1 MSSKNKIKHKI
12 LIVDDSEM
20 NRTILSEML
29 GKEYEII
36 EASDGAQAI
45 AILQDHSIEISLVLL
60 DIVMPEMDGFEVL
73 AVMNNKKWIEDIPV
87 IMISAETAPSYINR
101 AYELGV
107 TDFISRPFDALIVR
121 RRVVNTIMLYSKQ
134 KKLVGLVADQ
144 IYEKE
149 KNNSLMINILSHI
162 VEFRNGES
170 GLHVLHV
177 QTFTDILLKAL
188 VQKTDKYNLSNADIS
203 LISNASALHDIGKIS
218 IPEEVL
224 NKPGRLTDE
233 EFKIMKT
240 HSSVGASMLDELPF
254 HKDEPLVKI
263 AYEICRWHHE
273 RYDGRGYPD
282 GLKGDDIPISAQIVS
297 LADVYDALTS
307 ERVYKKAFDHDT
319 AMNMILNG
327 ECGTFNPLL
336 LECLKDSA
344 ESIQSELK
352 ENSITHNNQKE
363 LKIIA
368 NEMLQYDELSS
379 SERVLKLLEIE
390 QTKYKFI
397 SSKSDEI
404 WFEFTSEPPM
414 LKLSDCGVKR
424 LGLNEVTV
432 NPYQNEQILSMFDM
446 DTIKSISDIF
456 RNTTPENP
464 NVDYDFKILI
474 SGKQKLCKIIGRS
487 IWPSEDSKKYFGII
501 GKVVSIDNDND

>member
-1 MSSKNKIKHKI
+1 MSKKNKQKHKI

-20 NRTILSEML
+20 NRVILSEML
-29 GKEYEII
+29 GTEYEIV
-36 EASDGAQAI
+36 EASDGSEAI
-45 AILQDHSIEISLVLL
+45 AILQEYSVEISLVLL
-60 DIVMPEMDGFEVL
+60 DIVMPVMDGFEVL
-73 AVMNNKKWIEDIPV
+73 AVMNNKRWIEDVPV

-188 VQKTDKYNLSNADIS
+188 MQKTEKYNLSNSDIS

-240 HSSVGASMLDELPF
+240 HSSVGADMLDKLPF
-254 HKDEPLVKI
+254 HKDEPLVKV

-327 ECGTFNPLL
+327 ECGTFNPIL

-344 ESIQSELK
+344 ENIKALTVMKKSFRISLMK
-352 ENSITHNNQKE
+352 CFSMTSFLHQKE
-363 LKIIA
+363 
-368 NEMLQYDELSS
+368 Y
-379 SERVLKLLEIE
+379 
-390 QTKYKFI
+390 
-397 SSKSDEI
+397 
-404 WFEFTSEPPM
+404 
-414 LKLSDCGVKR
+414 
-424 LGLNEVTV
+424 LN
-432 NPYQNEQILSMFDM
+432 F
-446 DTIKSISDIF
+446 
-456 RNTTPENP
+456 
-464 NVDYDFKILI
+464 
-474 SGKQKLCKIIGRS
+474 
-487 IWPSEDSKKYFGII
+487 
-501 GKVVSIDNDND
+501 